1 MHFKF
6 ISRSFCFSNWGI
18 VGIQHYISFIRCSSS
33 TSSSSSPLPIH
44 IICTRLYMNNGWNYH
59 PLAFI
64 LWNAA
69 YWFPALKWSFSE
81 TVSVFIM
88 LFLWDNAYDSLPCK
102 NHANNSKIKAF
113 LYRGTIPSKL
123 GNWLWSTKDQPKI
136 SSWFNL
142 YWKSFTNMLVYILSR
157 TILLYYIHFA
167 VYYLWLHNTSR
178 KRDWIQYILTQD
190 CNLKKKIAYFTL
202 VPAFNLFYHLF
213 LPKSKE

>member
-1 MHFKF
+1 MAYNIILVSSDVHH
-6 ISRSFCFSNWGI
+6 
-18 VGIQHYISFIRCSSS
+18 QHRHHHHHYQFTLYVLVYIWIMDEIA
-33 TSSSSSPLPIH
+33 IH
-44 IICTRLYMNNGWNYH
+44 WL
-59 PLAFI
+59 FI

-102 NHANNSKIKAF
+102 NYANNSKIKAF

-123 GNWLWSTKDQPKI
+123 GNWLWSTKDQPNI